1 MLSNEA
7 RPGAIAATSQSDMQ
21 TLAPE
26 VAPFW
31 MLHPEQCAC
40 ARIMGLIFCKD
51 DLEDEKLMFKLVA
64 KRIMYHN
71 QYYHVH

>member
-7 RPGAIAATSQSDMQ
+7 RPGPIAATSQSDMQ

-40 ARIMGLIFCKD
+40 ARIMGSCSSWLLRGSCIITSI
-51 DLEDEKLMFKLVA
+51 
-64 KRIMYHN
+64 IMYTS
-71 QYYHVH
+71 VWET